1 MLGCKIREGE
11 VGDPGGGGGGSLG
24 GGEGVGDLWGGFGLK
39 LF

>member
-24 GGEGVGDLWGGFGLK
+24 GGGVGDLWGGFGLK